1 MTPEYSQFASAPD
14 FQEGPT
20 TLSEATI
27 ARNAA
32 ITARIQLRKQNRL
45 RNNDK
50 ACTIEESLSAATR
63 QTAASHR
70 DLPLGGRTRSRLVC
84 MTTTQLIE
92 AWSVRYDQAQDQ
104 LRDLTWQRTHRTFS
118 PLATEIVLDN
128 LRNTQSECELARESL
143 SKYEK
148 DRGSLLELGRMLADN
163 PQVDIKNRPVLCRLD
178 DDGHVVADSADEL
191 SEARAKALRSVY
203 PEWLVKQA
211 QNNGVSCSLY
221 KFMRAKAVAKVQRQ
235 RETKTGVDLSH
246 RTS

>member
-1 MTPEYSQFASAPD
+1 M
-14 FQEGPT
+14 
-20 TLSEATI
+20 
-27 ARNAA
+27 NAA
-32 ITARIQLRKQNRL
+32 ITARFQLRRQSRL
-45 RNNDK
+45 RDNDK
-50 ACTIEESLSAATR
+50 AYTIEDSLRLPVDRRLPIAACPLEAGTITTR
-63 QTAASHR
+63 LQATA
-70 DLPLGGRTRSRLVC
+70 
-84 MTTTQLIE
+84 QLID
-92 AWSVRYDQAQDQ
+92 AWSVMYDQAHDQ
-104 LRDLTWQRTHRTFS
+104 LRNLTWQRTHRTFS